1 MYGRDRAGASRGA
14 SCHMASR
21 SNFWSGDGSPRPHPP
36 VPPPPRRH
44 ETYVAWR
51 RDVLRGLCPW
61 CSVLL
66 VPNTIRVSTPTR
78 AERSCN
84 ASSETRHK
92 HTHTHTHTEETT
104 GTLLP
109 YQSTRRATRLCGV
122 GVSTLESP
130 FYDEYRT
137 RRSTRNAAVTAATA
151 ARACAPFGEA
161 SKSKSGLV

>member
-51 RDVLRGLCPW
+51 RVLCIGAAM
-61 CSVLL
+61 LL
-66 VPNTIRVSTPTR
+66 VPLPNRRVSTPTR
-78 AERSCN
+78 AERPCN